1 MLGFSRG
8 SYTARALT
16 GMLHTVG
23 LLYKDNIEQVGNSF
37 CRNLQ
42 ISDLPLQVQFAYGL
56 YAKRDPLTAKF
67 KSTFS
72 RDVKVEFVGVW

>member
-16 GMLHTVG
+16 AMLQTVG
-23 LLYKDNIEQVGNSF
+23 LLYKGNVEQVGNRF
-37 CRNLQ
+37 CRKLQ
-42 ISDLPLQVQFAYGL
+42 TPELRLQVEFAYGL
-56 YAKRDPLTAKF
+56 YAKRSPLTAYF
-67 KSTFS
+67 KQTFS